1 MASTPAG
8 VLRLGAMLLAVL
20 IAGCL
25 GFFGYAMARLRAQAL
40 ESGLALATTQARNF
54 EEHLTQTLGVV
65 DLVMANLEPG
75 TKGVGAGA
83 DFGAQAR
90 AALRP
95 APYLRSLSLVDASG
109 RVIGSSSDA
118 NLGAVFARDSVF
130 PAGEIDAEVLRV
142 GAPQHGRDVGD
153 GQSTSAPRPL
163 TPADLNII
171 PVLRRLPPASGEPP
185 RWVLAAI
192 NPEYFINHFTQLLEP
207 RTGRVQ
213 WLRYDGLLL
222 ASSGQHD
229 LPGVPGQAGA
239 VAEALR
245 QREFGRLEQKLAD
258 ETEVLTAYRASSRFP
273 VLVAVH
279 VDREAVLASWR
290 AESQQLALV
299 VLPALAALAVAG
311 AMALRRHGQLTLKQA
326 ELHQQNRLTASVF
339 DAIGEA
345 IVLTTPGGEIISCNP
360 AYLSMTGY
368 SMAEVLGRTLAMI
381 STRRHEPDFY
391 RAMWAQIAR
400 EGRWQGEL
408 VNRRKDG
415 SLFNALVSIN
425 TVHDTRGR
433 LQHYVGVTRDITERK
448 RAEAAERDAER
459 KLQQQATEKLLLME
473 RVVRDSLTGLYNRRY
488 LDETLPRE
496 LARVRR
502 EGHPLAV
509 VMVDIDHFK
518 HINDS
523 HGHAAGDEVIRAMAC
538 TLGNGTREGDVV
550 CRHGGEEFVVVMPG
564 MDLEAAMAKAERWRL
579 AAAALCVRH
588 GTAEIHFTISA
599 GVAIF
604 PAQGSDA
611 ATLLHCADLA
621 MYQSK
626 SAGRNRVTRSEG
638 DSGHPRP
645 QAAEDR
651 AFPRDFSRS

>member
-1 MASTPAG
+1 MVSTPAAA
-8 VLRLGAMLLAVL
+8 LRLGALLLAVL

-25 GFFGYAMARLRAQAL
+25 GFFGYAMARMRAQAL
-40 ESGLALATTQARNF
+40 DSGLAMATTHARNF

-75 TKGVGAGA
+75 TKGAGAGA

-109 RVIGSSSDA
+109 RVIGSSSQA
-118 NLGAVFARDSVF
+118 NLGAVFVRDSVF
-130 PAGEIDAEVLRV
+130 PAGEIEAEVLRV

-153 GQSTSAPRPL
+153 GQSSPPPLPL
-163 TPADLNII
+163 TQADLNVI
-171 PVLRRLPPASGEPP
+171 PVLRRLPPAAGEPP
-185 RWVLAAI
+185 RWVLAAV
-192 NPEYFINHFTQLLEP
+192 NPEYFINHFEQLLEP

-229 LPGVPGQAGA
+229 LPGMPGQAGA
-239 VAEALR
+239 VAEALQ
-245 QREFGRLEQKLAD
+245 QREFGRLEQTLPD
-258 ETEVLTAYRASSRFP
+258 NTQVLTAYRASSRFP
-273 VLVAVH
+273 VLIAVH
-279 VDREAVLASWR
+279 VDREAVLATWR

-311 AMALRRHGQLTLKQA
+311 ALALRRHGQLTAKQA
-326 ELHQQNRLTASVF
+326 ELHQQGRLTASVF

-345 IVLTTPGGEIISCNP
+345 IVLTAPGGEIISCNP
-360 AYLSMTGY
+360 AFLTMTGY
-368 SMAEVLGRTLAMI
+368 SRAEVLGRTLAMI
-381 STRRHEPDFY
+381 STRRHEPESY

-459 KLQQQATEKLLLME
+459 RLQQQAAEKLLLME

-509 VMVDIDHFK
+509 VMMDIDHFK
-518 HINDS
+518 QINDS
-523 HGHAAGDEVIRAMAC
+523 HGHAAGDEVIRAMAR
-538 TLGNGTREGDVV
+538 TLSKGTREGDVV
-550 CRHGGEEFVVVMPG
+550 CRHGGEEFVVVMPS
-564 MDLEAAMAKAERWRL
+564 MDVDAAMAKAEKWRL

-588 GTAEIHFTISA
+588 GAAEIHFTISA
-599 GVAIF
+599 GVAVF
-604 PAQGSDA
+604 PALGSDA

-626 SAGRNRVTRSEG
+626 SAGRNRVTRSDG
-638 DSGHPRP
+638 DGGYPPTRTAEVVEFRHSISHP
-645 QAAEDR
+645 
-651 AFPRDFSRS
+651 

>member
-1 MASTPAG
+1 MVSTPAG
-8 VLRLGAMLLAVL
+8 ALRLGALLLAVL

-25 GFFGYAMARLRAQAL
+25 GFFGYALARLRAQAL
-40 ESGLALATTQARNF
+40 ESGLAMATTHARNF

-83 DFGAQAR
+83 DFGALAR

-95 APYLRSLSLVDASG
+95 APHLRSLSLVDASG

-118 NLGAVFARDSVF
+118 NLGAVYERDSAF

-142 GAPQHGRDVGD
+142 GAPRPGRDIGD
-153 GQSTSAPRPL
+153 GPPSPASRPL
-163 TPADLNII
+163 SPADLNVI
-171 PVLRRLPPASGEPP
+171 PVLRRLPPATGEPP

-207 RTGRVQ
+207 RIGRVQ

-229 LPGVPGQAGA
+229 LPGKPEQAGA
-239 VAEALR
+239 VAQALH
-245 QREFGRLEQKLAD
+245 QRESGRLEQTLPD
-258 ETEVLTAYRASSRFP
+258 DTPVLTAYRASSRFP

-279 VDREAVLASWR
+279 VDREAVLATWR
-290 AESQQLALV
+290 AESQQWALV
-299 VLPALAALAVAG
+299 VLPALAALGVAG
-311 AMALRRHGQLTLKQA
+311 ALALRRHGQLTAKQA
-326 ELHQQNRLTASVF
+326 ELHQQSRLSASVF
-339 DAIGEA
+339 DAISEA
-345 IVLTTPGGEIISCNP
+345 VVLTTPAGEIISCNP
-360 AYLSMTGY
+360 AFLGMTGY
-368 SMAEVLGRTLAMI
+368 SMAEVLGRTMAVL
-381 STRRHEPDFY
+381 STGRHEPDFY

-425 TVHDTRGR
+425 TVLDTKGR

-459 KLQQQATEKLLLME
+459 RLQQQATERLLLME
-473 RVVRDSLTGLYNRRY
+473 RAVRDSLTGLYNRRY

-509 VMVDIDHFK
+509 VMMDIDHFK
-518 HINDS
+518 RINDS
-523 HGHAAGDEVIRAMAC
+523 HGHAAGDQVIRAMARA
-538 TLGNGTREGDVV
+538 LSSGTREGDVV
-550 CRHGGEEFVVVMPG
+550 CRHGGEEFVVVMPS
-564 MDLEAAMAKAERWRL
+564 MDLDAAMAKAEKWRL
-579 AAAALCVRH
+579 AAAGLCVRH
-588 GTAEIHFTISA
+588 GAAEIHFTISA

-604 PAQGSDA
+604 PAQGNDA

-626 SAGRNRVTRSEG
+626 SVGRNRVTRAEG
-638 DSGHPRP
+638 DGGHPQP
-645 QAAEDR
+645 HAAEDR
-651 AFPRDFSRS
+651 AFNHDFSHP

>member
-8 VLRLGAMLLAVL
+8 ALRLGALLLAVL

-25 GFFGYAMARLRAQAL
+25 GFFGYAVARLRAQAL
-40 ESGLALATTQARNF
+40 EFGLAMATTHARNF

-65 DLVMANLEPG
+65 DLVMANLESS
-75 TKGVGAGA
+75 TKGAGAGA

-109 RVIGSSSDA
+109 RVIGSSSLA
-118 NLGAVFARDSVF
+118 NVGAVFGRDSVL
-130 PAGEIDAEVLRV
+130 PAGEIESEVLRV

-153 GQSTSAPRPL
+153 GRSTPAAQPL
-163 TPADLNII
+163 TPTDLSFI

-192 NPEYFINHFTQLLEP
+192 NPEYFIHHFTQLLEP
-207 RTGRVQ
+207 RAGRVQ

-222 ASSGQHD
+222 TSSGPHD
-229 LPGVPGQAGA
+229 LPGMPGQAGA
-239 VAEALR
+239 VTEALR
-245 QREFGRLEQKLAD
+245 QREFGRLEQTLSD
-258 ETEVLTAYRASSRFP
+258 DTPVLTAYRASSRFP
-273 VLVAVH
+273 VLIAVH
-279 VDREAVLASWR
+279 VDREVLLATWR

-311 AMALRRHGQLTLKQA
+311 ALALRRHGQLTAKRA
-326 ELHQQNRLTASVF
+326 ELDQQNRLTASVF

-345 IVLTTPGGEIISCNP
+345 IVLTTPSGEIISCNP
-360 AYLSMTGY
+360 AFLSMTGY
-368 SMAEVLGRTLAMI
+368 GMAEVLGRTMGII
-381 STRRHEPDFY
+381 STRRQEPDFY

-425 TVHDTRGR
+425 TVHDTQGR
-433 LQHYVGVTRDITERK
+433 LQHYVGVTRDITEHK
-448 RAEAAERDAER
+448 RAEAAEREAER
-459 KLQQQATEKLLLME
+459 RLQQQATEKLLLME
-473 RVVRDSLTGLYNRRY
+473 RVVRDGLTGLYNRRY

-509 VMVDIDHFK
+509 VMLDIDHFK
-518 HINDS
+518 RINDS
-523 HGHAAGDEVIRAMAC
+523 HGHAAGDEVIRAMAR

-564 MDLEAAMAKAERWRL
+564 MDLEAAMAKAEKWRL
-579 AAAALCVRH
+579 AAAALCVRQ
-588 GTAEIHFTISA
+588 GAAEIRFTISA
-599 GVAIF
+599 GVAVF

-611 ATLLHCADLA
+611 ASLLHCADLA
-621 MYQSK
+621 MYLSK

-638 DSGHPRP
+638 DAGHPSP
-645 QAAEDR
+645 HAAEDR
-651 AFPRDFSRS
+651 AFHRDFSRS